1 MFDLTFSLTGDE
13 LCARAAAPILM
24 IALGPTSSHADNVG
38 AVFGAGPAHE
48 QHLAFVGAVIE
59 TGAPFRQRCVRD
71 VERAFDGPRGTR
83 FDAGRLVLGV
93 HAQIQKMFETK
104 TRC

>member
-1 MFDLTFSLTGDE
+1 MRRRRFVFALAFVEERVHAFRVGVPHIDNGVGDW
-13 LCARAAAPILM
+13 P
-24 IALGPTSSHADNVG
+24 
-38 AVFGAGPAHE
+38 AVQVPYDPVHE

-59 TGAPFRQRCVRD
+59 TGIGFRQRCVRD
-71 VERAFDGPRGTR
+71 VERAFDGPRSTL

-93 HAQIQKMFETK
+93 HAQIEKMFKTE

>member
-1 MFDLTFSLTGDE
+1 MRRRRFVFALAFVE
-13 LCARAAAPILM
+13 ERVHALC
-24 IALGPTSSHADNVG
+24 VG
-38 AVFGAGPAHE
+38 VPYVDDGASNRLAVHVAYDPVHE

-59 TGAPFRQRCVRD
+59 TGIGFRQRCVRD
-71 VERAFDGPRGTR
+71 VERAFDGPRSTL

-93 HAQIQKMFETK
+93 HAQIEKMFKTE